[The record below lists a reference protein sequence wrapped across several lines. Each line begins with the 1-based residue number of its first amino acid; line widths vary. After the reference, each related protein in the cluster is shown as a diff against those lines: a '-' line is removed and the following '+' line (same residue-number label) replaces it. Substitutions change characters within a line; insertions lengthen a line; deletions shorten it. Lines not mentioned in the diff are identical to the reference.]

1 MIIEIRDPLLG
12 TGPEW
17 ILLELQGKLS
27 AGAVGGFDGLVI
39 GHVRNSPDGRLLL
52 QVGTHVVEG
61 KLVLLDRALHV
72 LRRQLE
78 GDGGGAPSFVVTC
91 VVRRKLLCTDRPE
104 ALISATGPGR
114 P

>member
-12 TGPEW
+12 SGPEW

-27 AGAVGGFDGLVI
+27 SAAGAGFDGLVI
-39 GHVRNSPDGRLLL
+39 GHVRSASDGRLLL

-61 KLVLLDRALHV
+61 KLASLDRALHV
-72 LRRQLE
+72 LQRQPE
-78 GDGGGAPSFVVTC
+78 SAGGAPSFVVTC